1 MSIRDDNDN
10 GSDASDLDLLFSD
23 ENYVN
28 EIINGPD
35 AGGQRL
41 RLLSDQNPWHRTGA
55 VPAALAPQT
64 ERPLARVLWRSM
76 LADGLL
82 RWHVILGPRRVGKTT
97 VLYQTVAHLLAA
109 GIERHRIWWLRLDH
123 PLLMDAPLGEIV
135 RSMVAFSALQE
146 FVDLVSPEERDALT
160 RALASQ
166 AGPLDEQMVARA
178 APQTHAKLPELKGTS
193 MERPIFLFLD
203 EVTYADDWDLWLKT
217 FHDEH
222 WPVRIAATSSA
233 SAALRRRRQD
243 SGVGRWREISLA
255 PCLVSETMQF
265 VASPTPQPRQEVP
278 LEASLADELRQ
289 LDEGTTSDFASAEAA
304 RMLMLVGGFPELLL
318 HAGQARV
325 PPEYGPVADDGP
337 FTDALVAA
345 QLSLREDSVER
356 AVYKDIPQA
365 FQIDNPMMLERL
377 LYVLAGQV
385 AQLLSPS
392 NIAADLRLS
401 EATIERYLAYL
412 EAAFIVFTLPNYAG
426 SEAKVQR
433 RGRKIYFIDSA
444 VRSAVLQ
451 RGLAPLRYPS
461 EAGHLIENMAAST
474 LQALATQAGTRLYH
488 WRQGRDEVDLVY
500 DDLRAPLA
508 FEITSTAL
516 HDLSGL
522 RALIRRHDRFAG
534 NAYLVGRDLPV
545 GHPADAPDGIGT
557 LPWDVY
563 LTTVSR
569 LAESAMMTRLGA
581 AS

>member
-1 MSIRDDNDN
+1 MTIRDDDGN
-10 GSDASDLDLLFSD
+10 GRNEVDLGLSSGDDS
-23 ENYVN
+23 YAH
-28 EIINGPD
+28 EIVDSPD
-35 AGGQRL
+35 AGGHRL
-41 RLLSDQNPWHRTGA
+41 RLLGDQNPWHRSGA
-55 VPAALAPQT
+55 VPTALAPPT
-64 ERPLARVLWRSM
+64 ERPLARVLWQAM

-97 VLYQTVAHLLAA
+97 VLYQTVARLLAA
-109 GIERHRIWWLRLDH
+109 GVERHRIWWLRLDH
-123 PLLMDAPLGEIV
+123 PLLMDMPLGEIAQ
-135 RSMVAFSALQE
+135 SMIAFSAIQE
-146 FVDLVSPEERDALT
+146 GGDV
-160 RALASQ
+160 AS
-166 AGPLDEQMVARA
+166 GDVM
-178 APQTHAKLPELKGTS
+178 S

-203 EVTYADDWDLWLKT
+203 EITYADDWDLWLKT
-217 FHDEH
+217 FHDER

-255 PCLVSETMQF
+255 PCLVSEALLL
-265 VASPTPQPRQEVP
+265 VAPSAVP
-278 LEASLADELRQ
+278 SRHEAPPGTSLADELRR
-289 LDEGTTSDFASAEAA
+289 LEEGTTSDDATSDMA
-304 RMLMLVGGFPELLL
+304 RTLMLIGGFPELLL
-318 HAGQARV
+318 HAEQARL
-325 PPEYGPVADDGP
+325 PPENRLTADNP
-337 FTDALVAA
+337 EFMDAVVTA
-345 QLSLREDSVER
+345 QQSLREDSVER

-433 RGRKIYFIDSA
+433 RGRKVYFMDSA
-444 VRSAVLQ
+444 VRSAMLQ
-451 RGLAPLRYPS
+451 RGLAPLQHPA
-461 EAGHLIENMAAST
+461 EAGHLVENMAAS
-474 LQALATQAGTRLYH
+474 ALHSLAAQAGARLCH
-488 WRQGRDEVDLVY
+488 WREGRDEVDLVY
-500 DDLRAPLA
+500 DDLREPLA
-508 FEITSTAL
+508 FEITASAL

-545 GHPADAPDGIGT
+545 THPTDASDGIGT
-557 LPWDVY
+557 LPWDTC

-569 LAESAMMTRLGA
+569 LAANAMMARLGA
-581 AS
+581 AN